1 MKTQLMILALSL
13 VFMGF
18 LGCHEEQKEPTIAI
32 EETTSDSLPSENI
45 QYDINVS
52 DLLDS
57 LAGIEA
63 VPMTHF

>member
-18 LGCHEEQKEPTIAI
+18 LGCYEEQKEPVTITI
-32 EETTSDSLPSENI
+32 NPTKDSIMLDSLQNMNI
-45 QYDINVS
+45 H

-57 LAGIEA
+57 LMEIEA